1 MADLIDPKEITITSR
16 LGKEKTYIISEIPAY
31 ESREIAAKYLVS
43 ALPKIGDYP
52 ASEAMSQKMMKFVE
66 VVTDGGTNQRLTTKE
81 LVQNHCDFKQLS
93 TLEIEMVM
101 HNYGFFLQGT
111 VSTFFGDIIQ
121 KGQALISRIL
131 MASSAPSSAQ
141 EEQPLTNS
149 EPSTP

>member
-1 MADLIDPKEITITSR
+1 MAALIDPKEITITSR

-31 ESREIAAKYLVS
+31 DSREIAAKYLVS

-66 VVTDGGTNQRLTTKE
+66 VVTDGGQNLRLTTKE

-93 TLEIEMVM
+93 TLEKEMVM

-121 KGQALISRIL
+121 KGRALISKTSTDFSGL
-131 MASSAPSSAQ
+131 SSPKEPQAS
-141 EEQPLTNS
+141 TNS